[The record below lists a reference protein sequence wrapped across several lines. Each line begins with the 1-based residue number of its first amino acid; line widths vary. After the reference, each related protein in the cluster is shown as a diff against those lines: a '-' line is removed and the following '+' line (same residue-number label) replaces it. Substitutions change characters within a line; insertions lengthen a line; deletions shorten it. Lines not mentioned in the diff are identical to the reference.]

1 MASAKQQPL
10 GALLVQH
17 LQATSSANDWDP
29 TDLACIQQF
38 LLAKDGDIVADQN
51 AADTAQALRRWLDT
65 IPEDVA
71 NRIDT
76 MLPQTEGHFLACLIP
91 PLCVWAK
98 QNAWGQAMDISTL
111 TLHAIELLNEKTGTP
126 LDQIGATQAAAR
138 VLRDT
143 VPLARNHETAWSLAG
158 SWVLSTHHLLWPIA
172 NGLWDMQRHLIGS
185 FVEAWTATG
194 EAALLVDTYRQKDT
208 KSTPLVERWH
218 NKMRSSMQLLN
229 SEEEAI
235 VLARTM
241 TIAFSP
247 AVKLSVCRLAGVGAW
262 VDPVVQPTIATLLPV
277 DEMERLGK
285 LPWFAGDGPANRR
298 LAFAYAPATAALLD
312 GLGQADVWEDAR
324 QYGSMLKALELAQ
337 EPPADTAQAIDGAVF
352 DNPEPA

>member
-1 MASAKQQPL
+1 MASAKQQSL
-10 GALLVQH
+10 GALLVHH

-38 LLAKDGDIVADQN
+38 LLAEDGSMDADQS
-51 AADTAQALRRWLDT
+51 AVDTAHALRRWLDT
-65 IPEDVA
+65 IPEDA
-71 NRIDT
+71 ADRIDT
-76 MLPQTEGHFLACLIP
+76 MLPQTEEHFLACLIP
-91 PLCVWAK
+91 PLCVWA
-98 QNAWGQAMDISTL
+98 QQIPWGRSMDVSVLTHQAID
-111 TLHAIELLNEKTGTP
+111 LLNEKRGTP
-126 LDQIGATQAAAR
+126 LDQMGATQAAAR

-143 VPLARNHETAWSLAG
+143 IPLARNHDTAWNLVG
-158 SWVLSTHHLLWPIA
+158 PWVLSTHHLLWPIA
-172 NGLWDMQRHLIGS
+172 NGLWDMQRHLIGP

-194 EAALLVDTYRQKDT
+194 EAALLVDAYRQKDT

-229 SEEEAI
+229 NQEEAI

-241 TIAFSP
+241 TVAFSP
-247 AVKLSVCRLAGVGAW
+247 AVKLSVCRLAGVQAW
-262 VDPVVQPTIATLLPV
+262 VDPVVQRTIATLLPV
-277 DEMERLGK
+277 DDMGRLGK

-337 EPPADTAQAIDGAVF
+337 TPPADAAQAIDGTVF
-352 DNPEPA
+352 DNPEPV